1 MAKKDCILIADDAA
15 IDRRIVRMLL
25 RRDYDVEEAADGLEA
40 VKHMEAH
47 PDGYA
52 CILLDMLM
60 PVMDGFKVMEYMQ
73 QHGLLEKIP
82 VVALTAISDAE
93 GHIKCYESGA
103 IDIIEKPFDNRMLQY
118 KLKFNINRFRRLRG
132 LQGSVTAPSAPVS
145 DASAAQTAVRPS
157 LLDAIRSHLKAT
169 LDVPDEEMPDLIQ
182 TFMDSFTE
190 CADTLKGLGTSP
202 DYTVIRGVTHKIYG
216 FAQSIGAMELNDAS
230 LLLNAA
236 AKQQDPD
243 ACAAGI
249 RLILKIYGD
258 CLAAAKRG

>member
-1 MAKKDCILIADDAA
+1 
-15 IDRRIVRMLL
+15 MLL

-118 KLKFNINRFRRLRG
+118 KLKFNINRFRRLQG
-132 LQGSVTAPSAPVS
+132 MQGSVTAPSAPVS

-157 LLDAIRSHLKAT
+157 LLDAIRNHLKAT
-169 LDVPDEEMPDLIQ
+169 LDVSDEEMPDFIQ

-190 CADTLKGLGTSP
+190 CADTLKGLGTPRCHAQDLRFRPVHRRHGAQRRIVVVERSRETAGSGRLCGRHP
-202 DYTVIRGVTHKIYG
+202 AHPEDLRRLPRRGE
-216 FAQSIGAMELNDAS
+216 A
-230 LLLNAA
+230 
-236 AKQQDPD
+236 
-243 ACAAGI
+243 
-249 RLILKIYGD
+249 RLINSSS
-258 CLAAAKRG
+258 ASRTWP

>member
-40 VKHMEAH
+40 VKHMEAN

-103 IDIIEKPFDNRMLQY
+103 IDIIEKPFNNQMLQY
-118 KLKFNINRFRRLRG
+118 KLKFNINRFRRL
-132 LQGSVTAPSAPVS
+132 QGMQGAVTAPSAPVS
-145 DASAAQTAVRPS
+145 DSSATQTAVRPS
-157 LLDAIRSHLKAT
+157 LLDSIRNHLKAT
-169 LDVPDEEMPDLIQ
+169 LDVSDEEMPDFIQ

-190 CADTLKGLGTSP
+190 CADTLKGLTTPP

-236 AKQQDPD
+236 AKQLDPD

-249 RLILKIYGD
+249 RLVLQIYGD
-258 CLAAAKRG
+258 CLAAAKRA